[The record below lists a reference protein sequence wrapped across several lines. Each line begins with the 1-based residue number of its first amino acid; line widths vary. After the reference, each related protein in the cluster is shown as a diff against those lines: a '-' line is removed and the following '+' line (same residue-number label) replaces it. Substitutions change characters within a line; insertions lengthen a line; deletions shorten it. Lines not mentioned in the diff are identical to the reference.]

1 MAKPWLGKVG
11 ALFHYMH
18 SLPMDMKRGCIGIL
32 IHPLFYNIKSIS
44 AQINQEQNGNQDSYY
59 KFDSSSSD
67 NALVSFIHK
76 QSGNCYDN

>member
-32 IHPLFYNIKSIS
+32 IHPLSKNKLSEHTVGILYKKSYKSCAFAYAIRQL
-44 AQINQEQNGNQDSYY
+44 QINR
-59 KFDSSSSD
+59 
-67 NALVSFIHK
+67 
-76 QSGNCYDN
+76 

>member
-32 IHPLFYNIKSIS
+32 IHPHLKRVQVKEKRWALIMLNRTALTVFLVRVVFVLF
-44 AQINQEQNGNQDSYY
+44 ETHR
-59 KFDSSSSD
+59 F
-67 NALVSFIHK
+67 
-76 QSGNCYDN
+76 C